1 MRTRRVGS
9 LAVVVQGRRPKMSVG
24 TTVKWVGKSA
34 RDRAE
39 VVGHQLKDRAL
50 EKRLERSHDEAERL
64 RRENDMLR
72 DEVAES
78 RTEHKKMFDLL
89 DRRLDVLE
97 DVEVEK
103 KKKSHKGRWFLFLI
117 TLGGGAYAWMRM
129 RATGSGAGE
138 WSGTTTYPTT
148 ETSASTP

>member
-1 MRTRRVGS
+1 
-9 LAVVVQGRRPKMSVG
+9 MSVG
-24 TTVKWVGKSA
+24 TTMKWVGRSA

-39 VVGHQLKDRAL
+39 LVGHQLKDRAL
-50 EKRLERSHDEAERL
+50 EKRLERTHDEAERL

-72 DEVAES
+72 DEVSES
-78 RTEHKKMFDLL
+78 RTEHKKLFDLL

-103 KKKSHKGRWFLFLI
+103 KKSHKGRWLLFLI
-117 TLGGGAYAWMRM
+117 TLGGGAYAWIRM
-129 RATGSGAGE
+129 RANGSSAGE

>member
-1 MRTRRVGS
+1 
-9 LAVVVQGRRPKMSVG
+9 MSVG
-24 TTVKWVGKSA
+24 TTVKSVGRSA

-50 EKRLERSHDEAERL
+50 EKRLERSHEEAGRL

-72 DEVAES
+72 DEIAES
-78 RTEHKKMFDLL
+78 RTEHRKMFDLL
-89 DRRLDVLE
+89 DRRLDVLD

-103 KKKSHKGRWFLFLI
+103 KKKSHKGRWLLFLI

-129 RATGSGAGE
+129 RATGSSAGE
-138 WSGTTTYPTT
+138 WSGTTTYPTGT

>member
-1 MRTRRVGS
+1 
-9 LAVVVQGRRPKMSVG
+9 MSVG
-24 TTVKWVGKSA
+24 TTMKWVGRSA

-39 VVGHQLKDRAL
+39 LVGHQLKDRAL
-50 EKRLERSHDEAERL
+50 EKRLERTHDEAERL

-72 DEVAES
+72 DEVSES
-78 RTEHKKMFDLL
+78 RTEHKKLFDLL

-103 KKKSHKGRWFLFLI
+103 KKSHKGRWLLFLI

-129 RATGSGAGE
+129 RANGSSAGE
-138 WSGTTTYPTT
+138 WSGTTTYPTAT

>member
-1 MRTRRVGS
+1 
-9 LAVVVQGRRPKMSVG
+9 MSVG
-24 TTVKWVGKSA
+24 TTMKWVGRSA

-39 VVGHQLKDRAL
+39 LVGHQLKDRAL
-50 EKRLERSHDEAERL
+50 EKRLERTHDEAERL

-72 DEVAES
+72 DEVSES
-78 RTEHKKMFDLL
+78 RTEHKKLFDLL

-103 KKKSHKGRWFLFLI
+103 KKSHKGRWLLFLI
-117 TLGGGAYAWMRM
+117 TLGGGAYAWIRM
-129 RATGSGAGE
+129 RATDTSAGE
-138 WSGTTTYPTT
+138 WSGTTTYPTAT

>member
-1 MRTRRVGS
+1 
-9 LAVVVQGRRPKMSVG
+9 MSVG
-24 TTVKWVGKSA
+24 TTMKWVGRSA

-39 VVGHQLKDRAL
+39 LVGHQLKDRAL
-50 EKRLERSHDEAERL
+50 EKRLERTHDEAERL

-72 DEVAES
+72 DEVSES
-78 RTEHKKMFDLL
+78 RTEHKKLFDLL

-103 KKKSHKGRWFLFLI
+103 KKSHKGRWLLFLI
-117 TLGGGAYAWMRM
+117 TLGGGAYAWIRM
-129 RATGSGAGE
+129 RATGSSADE
-138 WSGTTTYPTT
+138 WSGTTTYPTAT

>member
-1 MRTRRVGS
+1 
-9 LAVVVQGRRPKMSVG
+9 MSVG
-24 TTVKWVGKSA
+24 NTVKWVGRSA

-50 EKRLERSHDEAERL
+50 EKRLERTHDEAERL

-97 DVEVEK
+97 DVEVK
-103 KKKSHKGRWFLFLI
+103 NKKKSHKGRWLLFLM
-117 TLGGGAYAWMRM
+117 TLGGGAYAWIRM
-129 RATGSGAGE
+129 RSNGGGAGE
-138 WSGTTTYPTT
+138 WSGTTSYPTAT
-148 ETSASTP
+148 ETSASTL

>member
-1 MRTRRVGS
+1 
-9 LAVVVQGRRPKMSVG
+9 MSVG
-24 TTVKWVGKSA
+24 TTMKWVGRSA

-39 VVGHQLKDRAL
+39 LVGHQLKDRAL
-50 EKRLERSHDEAERL
+50 EKRLERTHEEAERL
-64 RRENDMLR
+64 RRENDVLR

-78 RTEHKKMFDLL
+78 RTEHKKMYDLL

-103 KKKSHKGRWFLFLI
+103 KKSHKGRWFLFLV
-117 TLGGGAYAWMRM
+117 TLGGGAYAWIRM
-129 RATGSGAGE
+129 RANGSGAGE
-138 WSGTTTYPTT
+138 WSGPTTYPTAT

>member
-1 MRTRRVGS
+1 
-9 LAVVVQGRRPKMSVG
+9 MSVG
-24 TTVKWVGKSA
+24 TTMKWVGRSA

-39 VVGHQLKDRAL
+39 LVGHQLKDRAL
-50 EKRLERSHDEAERL
+50 EKRLERTHDEAERL

-72 DEVAES
+72 DEVSES
-78 RTEHKKMFDLL
+78 RTEHKKLFDLL

-103 KKKSHKGRWFLFLI
+103 KKSHKGRWLLFLI
-117 TLGGGAYAWMRM
+117 TLGGGAYAWIRM
-129 RATGSGAGE
+129 RANGSSAGE
-138 WSGTTTYPTT
+138 WSGTTTYPTGT